1 MLPKTERLKERYL
14 FNIAFNL
21 GKKKNQKVSSN
32 LLSLYYLLRKK
43 DINKL
48 TQGDFPK
55 VAFIVGLG
63 VDKKA
68 ARRNLIKRRMRSA
81 YRLVSRKINI
91 RQSKN
96 TLQALIW
103 VANQGIKNAT
113 FEQIKS
119 SMENLLSKLERSS
132 KN

>member
-32 LLSLYYLLRKK
+32 LLSLYYLFRRK

-48 TQGDFPK
+48 IQVSFPK
-55 VAFIVGLG
+55 VAFIVGIG
-63 VDKKA
+63 VDKRA
-68 ARRNLIKRRMRSA
+68 TGRNLIKRRMRSA

-96 TLQALIW
+96 TVQALIW
-103 VANQGIKNAT
+103 VGNQNIKNAT

-119 SMENLLSKLERSS
+119 SMEDLLGKLEKSS